1 MKTQLCR
8 AGRGRDFTYPVIL
21 VLLGVMGCLLVSV
34 NALAATAPCVSSL
47 GQLRQI
53 NTSGL
58 AVHAMSAALAPT
70 RVLEVPP
77 AHIEV
82 SAAASLPT
90 TGIIGLAIVAVACII
105 AGAFIILRRE

>member
-1 MKTQLCR
+1 MKTELYHAR
-8 AGRGRDFTYPVIL
+8 RGRNLTYLGIL
-21 VLLGVMGCLLVSV
+21 ALLGMTGSLLISV
-34 NALAATAPCVSSL
+34 NAFAEIVPCVSSL
-47 GQLRQI
+47 GQVRQV

-58 AVHAMSAALAPT
+58 AAHAMSAALVPT
-70 RVLEVPP
+70 RALEVSP

-105 AGAFIILRRE
+105 AGAFIILRRG